1 MKIILLAASLFS
13 LFSFSPLFSQ
23 TIRFV
28 DQNASG
34 TGDGSSW
41 HNAFPQLQQALAIA
55 QNGDEIWVAK
65 GIYKPTTTTDRSV
78 FFNLSSGLK
87 VYGGFSGTETLREQR
102 DWASNPTILS
112 GDIGVPGDSTDNSFN
127 ILYAY
132 SPDEKTRLDG
142 LVFEEGNATNP
153 DPAIDFHRPTRSGGG
168 IYLDGENFGYAQLSV
183 ANCIFR
189 RNRATYQ
196 GGGIYANGREGGMAI
211 VRLEN
216 CLFERNFSHNLG
228 GAFSLENYFEQP
240 FALEIKGCEF
250 RGNTTLT
257 SGNAVWLRAHQP
269 VTFTD
274 CKFSKNSSIGGGTVF
289 FNQLEN
295 NHPVEFSGCS
305 FDKNSNYTIYY
316 SPNFQAFNDGNFTFK
331 SCVFSENGL
340 PVISISTAK
349 IAQAKFENCIFSL
362 NDNQIPFSSGF
373 VITLGGTPDSGA
385 VSFTNTLFYKNVGRE
400 IAVKSADISN
410 CILIDTPS
418 QGLNTNTVFWG
429 SGPFKVSNTLFRALN
444 CDSLGGNNNG
454 PSVVICD
461 STNLLGLDPRFVNP
475 AGSDFHLQP
484 CSPAINAGNN
494 APTNAH
500 GITTDLDGNPRIRNQ
515 VVDLGPY
522 ETNVSLNPTV
532 LTAPACAGTSD
543 GSVAFS
549 PDICPPFNLVWNNGE
564 STGTN
569 TNGLAAGTYVF
580 STTGSNGIQV
590 SDTLVIP
597 EPAPIEVFYTLQNA
611 SCVGCSDGSIVF
623 DSITGGINPLLPA
636 PMLNLSPGNYSLT
649 ITDAAG
655 CFEVIQFEIGVTIK
669 TQETTLEYGLKLA
682 PNPVASGG
690 TTWLEWADQEIA
702 TVRILDLQGSILEE
716 KQLAP
721 NTSLQLSAHW
731 PPGIYRVD
739 LRSAS
744 GKRSSLQWVIL

>member
-1 MKIILLAASLFS
+1 MKIILFTASLFS
-13 LFSFSPLFSQ
+13 LFSFSPLSSQ

-41 HNAFPQLQQALAIA
+41 QNAFPHLQQALAIA
-55 QNGDEIWVAK
+55 QNGDEVWVAK
-65 GIYKPTTTTDRSV
+65 GVYKPTTTTDRNA

-102 DWASNPTILS
+102 DWVSNPTILS

-153 DPAIDFHRPTRSGGG
+153 DPSIDFHRPTRSGGG

-216 CLFERNFSHNLG
+216 CLFERNVSHTLG

-250 RGNTTLT
+250 RENSTL
-257 SGNAVWLRAHQP
+257 SYGNAVWLRSHQA
-269 VTFTD
+269 VTFSD
-274 CKFSKNSSIGGGTVF
+274 CKFSKNSSIGGATIYF
-289 FNQLEN
+289 DQLES
-295 NHPVEFSGCS
+295 NHTVEFSECT
-305 FDKNSNYTIYY
+305 FDKNSNDVIRY
-316 SPNFQAFNDGNFTFK
+316 SPNFQAFNDGNFIFK
-331 SCVFSENGL
+331 SCVFTENGL
-340 PVISISTAK
+340 PLISISVTK

-362 NDNQIPFSSGF
+362 NDNHFFSSGF
-373 VITLGGTPDSGA
+373 VITMGGIPAPGA

-400 IAVKSADISN
+400 IAVKSADINN
-410 CILIDTPS
+410 CIIIDTPS
-418 QGLNTNTVFWG
+418 QGLNTNIVFMG

-454 PSVVICD
+454 PSLVICD
-461 STNLLGLDPRFVNP
+461 STNLFGLDPRFVNP
-475 AGSDFHLQP
+475 AGSDFHLQS

-549 PDICPPFNLVWNNGE
+549 PDICPPFNFVWNNGE

-580 STTGSNGIQV
+580 SATGSNGIQV

-611 SCVGCSDGSIVF
+611 SCMGCSDGSIVF
-623 DSITGGINPLLPA
+623 DSITGGINPPLPH
-636 PMLNLSPGNYSLT
+636 PLLNLSPGNYSLT

-655 CFEVIQFEIGVTIK
+655 CLELILFEIGVTIK
-669 TQETTLEYGLKLA
+669 TQETTLEYGLKLL

-690 TTWLEWADQEIA
+690 TTWLEWTDLETA
-702 TVRILDLQGSILEE
+702 TVCILDLQGRILEE

-721 NTSLQLSAHW
+721 NTSLQLSALW

-739 LRSAS
+739 LRTAS
-744 GKRSSLQWVIL
+744 GKRSSLLWVIL